1 MHSFFDFINFTHRGG
16 IYFGDSDDGFAVY
29 VIDLPWK
36 VGKDGWY
43 WAVYLVAK
51 CIRQC
56 QVLNWPVTE
65 LSSICNWPA
74 VLAPE

>member
-1 MHSFFDFINFTHRGG
+1 MVG
-16 IYFGDSDDGFAVY
+16 IMEGRE
-29 VIDLPWK
+29 
-36 VGKDGWY
+36 GWLVQRR
-43 WAVYLVAK
+43 VYLVAK